1 MRRLCSLLLLALG
14 LAACAG
20 AESTAAPTPA
30 GAARPPLKLAWI
42 PWPGWYPMAIAQERG
57 IFQKHG
63 IQVDSRLYA
72 SYADIPADFAAG
84 KLDGGFAGLY
94 DILPLPNI
102 QDVQVVLITD
112 TSDGAEGLIA
122 TAAVKDLADIK
133 GKRVGV
139 TPGAGGEFYLRY
151 VLRANGLTINDVSLV
166 GIDAEAVPGA
176 LGDTIDVGY
185 TWEPHVSQA
194 AAKGNKLL
202 ISTADT
208 PGLIPDIVYFR
219 SSITQ
224 ERPEDVRAFI
234 DAWFEAQEYWEQ
246 NPAEGNAI
254 IAKAIGLKP
263 EEITPAGARLFDRQ
277 HNLDAFKPGTDN
289 SSLYHIGQLQVDFL
303 KSTGTMRTIPDIQ
316 KLLNPSF
323 LNQP

>member
-1 MRRLCSLLLLALG
+1 MRRLCSLLFLALA

-20 AESTAAPTPA
+20 AEAPTAPA
-30 GAARPPLKLAWI
+30 ADRPPLKVAWI
-42 PWPGWYPMAIAQERG
+42 PWPGWYPMVIAQEKG
-57 IFQKHG
+57 IFAKHG
-63 IQVDSRLYA
+63 VKVEGKLYT

-122 TAAVKDLADIK
+122 TADVADIAAIK

-151 VLRANGLTINDVSLV
+151 VLRENGLTINDVSLV

-219 SSITQ
+219 SAVLR
-224 ERPEDVRAFI
+224 ERPEDARAFI
-234 DAWFEAQEYWEQ
+234 DAWFEAQQYWQ
-246 NPAEGNAI
+246 DNPAESNAL
-254 IAKAIGLKP
+254 IAKAIGL
-263 EEITPAGARLFDRQ
+263 TPAEISPVGAKLFDRKANQ
-277 HNLDAFKPGTDN
+277 DAFKPGSDN
-289 SSLYHIGQLQVDFL
+289 NSLYHIGQLQIDFL
-303 KSTGTMRTIPDIQ
+303 KSTGTMRTIPDINQ
-316 KLLNPSF
+316 LLNPSF
-323 LNQP
+323 LMQP